1 LALTPGTR
9 LGVYEITAQ
18 IGEGGMGE
26 VYRATDTRLKRQ
38 VAIKILPPSLAA
50 DADRLAR
57 FQREAEVLASLNHPN
72 IAAIHGLDESMGMTA
87 LVLELVDGEDLSQ
100 WITRGAIPIDEA
112 LPIARQIADAL
123 EVAHE
128 QGIIHRDLKPANIK
142 VRADGTVKV
151 LDFGLAK
158 AIDPAGASSA
168 HATNSPTLSL
178 HATQAGVILGT
189 AAYMSPE
196 QAAGKPVDKRSDLW
210 ALGVVVLEMLTGRP
224 VFTGETVSHVLAAV
238 LTREPD
244 WTTLPAS
251 TPAPLR
257 RLLRRC
263 LEKDRKRRLD
273 SAADARLEIEEALAS
288 AAVDGPGIPTTDS
301 RVPTRSRALPWTVA
315 AILGA
320 ALVSAL
326 MVWAPWRAAT
336 VPAPR
341 RLLANIGTAAALP
354 SNLGAAAILSPDGT
368 TLAFVAQQANLS
380 RLFVRKLDQLQAAAL
395 AGTEGAASP
404 FFSPDGQWI
413 AFFAGGKLKKVAVT
427 GGLVVTLCD
436 AANGRGGTWTD
447 DDTIIFSPSNFLDIP
462 LMRVAAA
469 GGTPTGFGAVVQ
481 GATTARWPQ
490 ALPRRKGLLY
500 TEQPVLANVDA
511 ANVVVV
517 PLSGGT
523 PRIVARGSHYGRYVP
538 TGHLVYM
545 QGGTLFAVRFD
556 LESLETMGQAVPVVE
571 GVLTNPISGGA
582 QVAFSADGT
591 LVYVP
596 GVAGTKSS
604 IDWLTRD
611 GHRSVLRSTKA
622 DWTSPRFSPDG
633 QRLALDI
640 SDGKQRN
647 IWVYEWARDTLMQ
660 LTFGPSQDTNPVWT
674 PDGRRVL
681 FSSDRAKPG
690 VSNLYWV
697 NADGASDVTRL
708 TDSGQTQFAFSW
720 HPSGKFVSFM
730 EQRGT
735 TQSDLMILPMEE
747 DVVRGW
753 TSGKPTV
760 FLSSPSTELL
770 PTFSPDG
777 RWIAYVSNEAG
788 GSALDVYVRPFPG
801 PGGKWLVSPGCTCF
815 PRWSTSTRELLFI
828 RFPNVMVAPY
838 DAVGDSFRADK
849 PQLWSPTSIRGVGV
863 PYPYDIHPDG
873 ERLAV
878 VGSQDEDTAA
888 HHTVVFVFNFFDY
901 LHKIAPGTK

>member
-1 LALTPGTR
+1 
-9 LGVYEITAQ
+9 
-18 IGEGGMGE
+18 MGE
-26 VYRATDTRLKRQ
+26 VYRARDTKLQRE
-38 VAIKILPPSLAA
+38 VAIKVLPEALAH
-50 DADRLAR
+50 DPERLAR
-57 FQREAEVLASLNHPN
+57 FEREARTLASLNHPN
-72 IAAIHGLDESMGMTA
+72 IGQIHGLEESDGIKA
-87 LVLELVDGEDLSQ
+87 LIMELVEGPTLADRIAQGP
-100 WITRGAIPIDEA
+100 IPIEEA
-112 LPIARQIADAL
+112 LPIAKQIAVALDA
-123 EVAHE
+123 AHE
-128 QGIIHRDLKPANIK
+128 RGIIHRDLKPANIK
-142 VRADGTVKV
+142 FHEDGTVKV

-158 AIDPAGASSA
+158 PMGPAVSSP
-168 HATNSPTLSL
+168 NVSQSPTITTP
-178 HATQAGVILGT
+178 AMTQMGVILGT

-210 ALGVVVLEMLTGRP
+210 ALGVVVLEMLTGGP

-244 WTTLPAS
+244 WTTLPAG

-273 SAADARLEIEEALAS
+273 SAADARLEIEEALTS
-288 AAVDGPGIPTTDS
+288 PAAIDGPGIPTTDS
-301 RVPTRSRALPWTVA
+301 RVPTRTRAPWTVA

-326 MVWAPWRAAT
+326 VLWAPWQAAT

-341 RLLANIGTAAALP
+341 RLLASIGAAAALP
-354 SNLGAAAILSPDGT
+354 SDLGAAAILSPDGT

-413 AFFAGGKLKKVAVT
+413 AFFAGGKLKKIAVT
-427 GGLVVTLCD
+427 GGAVVTLCD

-447 DDTIIFSPSNFLDIP
+447 DDTIIFSPSSFIDST

-481 GATTARWPQ
+481 GAMTAQRWPQ

-500 TEQPVLANVDA
+500 TEQATLDA

-545 QGGTLFAVRFD
+545 QHGTLFAVRFD
-556 LESLETMGQAVPVVE
+556 LDSLETMGQAVPVVE
-571 GVLTNPISGGA
+571 GVLTNPFTGGA

-596 GVAGTKSS
+596 GVAGTRTSS

-611 GHRSVLRSTKA
+611 GTTSVLRPTKA

-633 QRLALDI
+633 RKLALDI

-647 IWVYEWARDTLMQ
+647 IWVYEWARDTLTQ
-660 LTFGPSQDTNPVWT
+660 LTFGPSQDRGPIWT
-674 PDGRRVL
+674 PDGQRVL

-697 NADGASDVTRL
+697 NADGTGDVTRL
-708 TDSGQTQFAFSW
+708 TDSSHNQVGTSW
-720 HPSGKFVSFM
+720 HPNGKFVSFM
-730 EQRGT
+730 EGRGT

-747 DVVRGW
+747 DAVRGW
-753 TSGKPTV
+753 TPGKPTV
-760 FLSSPSTELL
+760 FWSSPAIELL

-788 GSALDVYVRPFPG
+788 GSVLDLYVRPFPG

-815 PRWSTSTRELLFI
+815 PRWSAASRELLFVKS
-828 RFPNVMVAPY
+828 PNVMVAPY
-838 DAVGDSFRADK
+838 DVVGDSFRADK
-849 PQLWSPTSIRGVGV
+849 PRLWSPASIRGVGV

-873 ERLAV
+873 KRLAV
-878 VGSQDEDTAA
+878 VGSRDEDTAA
-888 HHTVVFVFNFFDY
+888 HDTVVFVFNFFDY